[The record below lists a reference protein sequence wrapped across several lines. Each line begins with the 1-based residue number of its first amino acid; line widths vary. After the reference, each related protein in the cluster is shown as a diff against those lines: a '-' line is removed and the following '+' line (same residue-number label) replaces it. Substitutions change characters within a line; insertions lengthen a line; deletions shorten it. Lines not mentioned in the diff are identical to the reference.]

1 METIKRFWESI
12 GCNGCNLRR
21 ILNNPLKRVNQGFFS
36 VKLAAVIAPLKQILN
51 INVNSSD
58 ISDIPP
64 GK

>member
-1 METIKRFWESI
+1 METIKCFWDYI

-21 ILNNPLKRVNQGFFS
+21 IFTQSIKAGQSGFFW
-36 VKLAAVIAPLKQILN
+36 VKLAAVIAPIKQILN

-58 ISDIPP
+58 LSDIPP